1 VTLGGGVSPGP
12 SAFEAAAEA
21 RADRTLRRHQR
32 LATRSVFR
40 RPLTV
45 AGIVIVVFWALA
57 ALLAPWITEYGPLQ
71 QSTDLYAA
79 PSRDHW
85 FGTDELGRDVYSRVI
100 YGSRIT
106 LPLAVML
113 VALACTTG
121 AILGGIAGYL
131 GRIAD
136 EGVMRLADLVFA
148 FPHIILAMA
157 VAAALGPSLRNA
169 VLALVVIAW
178 PLYARVTRG
187 LVLAT
192 REMDYVLASRLTGA
206 SAREALAKDILP
218 NIAGPI
224 AVLASLE
231 LGTAV
236 LWLSGLSF
244 LGLGAQPPEPEW
256 GAMVSAGALAFN
268 HWWVGTFP
276 GLAILTAVLAFNF
289 IGDSLRDALDPRVAR
304 VIRRDRV

>member
-1 VTLGGGVSPGP
+1 MSAPP
-12 SAFEAAAEA
+12 SLVEPADA
-21 RADRTLRRHQR
+21 RAERTLRRRQR
-32 LATRSVFR
+32 AATRSRLR
-40 RPLTV
+40 RPLTIV
-45 AGIVIVVFWALA
+45 GLVIVVVWALA
-57 ALLAPWITEYGPLQ
+57 ALLAPWVTQSGPLEQ
-71 QSTDLYAA
+71 GAELYAP

-113 VALACTTG
+113 VALACSIG

-131 GRIAD
+131 GRFVD

-178 PLYARVTRG
+178 PLYARVTRS
-187 LVLAT
+187 LVLAA

-206 SAREALAKDILP
+206 SARETLAVDILP

-224 AVLASLE
+224 AVLATLE

-244 LGLGAQPPEPEW
+244 LGLGAQPPDPEW

-289 IGDSLRDALDPRVAR
+289 IGDSLRDALDPRIAR
-304 VIRRDRV
+304 AIRRTSV

>member
-1 VTLGGGVSPGP
+1 MSQVP
-12 SAFEAAAEA
+12 SVVDVAGEA
-21 RADRTLRRHQR
+21 RAERALRRHQKA
-32 LATRSVFR
+32 ATRSVFR
-40 RPLTV
+40 RPLT
-45 AGIVIVVFWALA
+45 IVGAVIIVFWVLA
-57 ALLAPWITEYGPLQ
+57 ALLAPLITQYGPLE

-121 AILGGIAGYL
+121 AILGGFAGYT
-131 GRIAD
+131 GRFAD
-136 EGVMRLADLVFA
+136 ETVMRIADLVFA

-169 VLALVVIAW
+169 VIALVLIAW

-187 LVLAT
+187 LVLST

-206 SAREALAKDILP
+206 SAREALTKDILP

-224 AVLASLE
+224 AVLATLE

-304 VIRRDRV
+304 VIRRDHA

>member
-1 VTLGGGVSPGP
+1 MRMSELSPAAP
-12 SAFEAAAEA
+12 AFDAAAEA
-21 RADRTLRRHQR
+21 RAERALRRHQR
-32 LATRSVFR
+32 AATRSVFR
-40 RPLTV
+40 RPLT
-45 AGIVIVVFWALA
+45 IVGLVIIVFWAVA
-57 ALLAPWITEYGPLQ
+57 ALLAPWVTDYGPLE
-71 QSTDLYAA
+71 QSTNLYQP
-79 PSRDHW
+79 PSSEHW
-85 FGTDELGRDVYSRVI
+85 FGTDELGRDVFSRVI

-121 AILGGIAGYL
+121 AILGGIAGYA
-131 GRIAD
+131 GRLAD

-169 VLALVVIAW
+169 VIALVVIAW

-206 SAREALAKDILP
+206 SARQALAVDILP

-224 AVLASLE
+224 VVLATLE

-244 LGLGAQPPEPEW
+244 LGLGAQPPDPEW

-289 IGDSLRDALDPRVAR
+289 IGDALRDALDPRVAR

>member
-1 VTLGGGVSPGP
+1 VSAPP
-12 SAFEAAAEA
+12 SLVESTADA
-21 RADRTLRRHQR
+21 RAERTLRRRQR
-32 LATRSVFR
+32 AATRSLLR
-40 RPLTV
+40 RPLTIV
-45 AGIVIVVFWALA
+45 GIVIVVVWAVA
-57 ALLAPWITEYGPLQ
+57 ALLAPWVTQHGPLEQ
-71 QSTDLYAA
+71 GAELYAP

-113 VALACTTG
+113 VALACSIG

-131 GRIAD
+131 GRFAD

-187 LVLAT
+187 LVLAA

-206 SAREALAKDILP
+206 SARETLAVDILP

-224 AVLASLE
+224 AVLATLE

-244 LGLGAQPPEPEW
+244 LGLGAQPPDPEW

-276 GLAILTAVLAFNF
+276 GLAILTAVLGFNF
-289 IGDSLRDALDPRVAR
+289 IGDSLRDALDPRIAR
-304 VIRRDRV
+304 AIRRTSV

>member
-1 VTLGGGVSPGP
+1 MRAGELSPTP

-21 RADRTLRRHQR
+21 RADRALGRHQR
-32 LATRSVFR
+32 AATRSVFR
-40 RPLTV
+40 RPLT
-45 AGIVIVVFWALA
+45 IVGLVIIVFWALA
-57 ALLAPWITEYGPLQ
+57 ALLAPWVTEYGPLE
-71 QSTDLYAA
+71 QSTDLYAS
-79 PSRDHW
+79 PSAAHW
-85 FGTDELGRDVYSRVI
+85 FGTDELGRDVFSRI
-100 YGSRIT
+100 IHGSRIT

-121 AILGGIAGYL
+121 AILGGIAGYA
-131 GRIAD
+131 GRLAD
-136 EGVMRLADLVFA
+136 EGVMRVADLVFA

-169 VLALVVIAW
+169 VLALVAIAW

-192 REMDYVLASRLTGA
+192 RELDYVLASRLTGA
-206 SAREALAKDILP
+206 SARAALAVDILP

-224 AVLASLE
+224 AVLATLE

-244 LGLGAQPPEPEW
+244 LGLGAQPPDPEW
-256 GAMVSAGALAFN
+256 GAMVSAGAQAFN